1 MDIRKE
7 ILRCRNDF
15 VYFANNY
22 LKIVTKASRLE
33 PLRLNDAQE
42 KIVAGFK
49 TNNHQMLLKARQL
62 GSTTGIA
69 AYFFWD
75 ALFNQHMSIAVVAH
89 TDEAVKRIFD
99 IYRCYYDN
107 LPKFLKLETVRS
119 RENEIKFVTGS
130 GIKVGSA
137 STQSFRGGT
146 YQRIHASEY
155 AFWNNMEVAIA
166 SLFQTATDDALI
178 ILESTANGMNEAYDL
193 WTKDNGFSKVFLSW
207 RMDSGYRLDRP
218 EFQDPSEE
226 EIEYSY
232 KNKLSSAEFN
242 WMVKTLRTKCA
253 NNWNIFHQEF
263 PSNPEEAFVTTGTRF
278 FPMQWNV
285 TGFKEGYQEFM
296 PPQKFH
302 TYIMGVDTASGSPNG
317 DYSAFVVIN
326 ITPTK
331 PEIVASFYSRLP
343 PSAYRRE
350 VLRIAQRFNALV
362 TVETNSYGLTV
373 VEYLQ
378 DKGYPFLYRTVS
390 FDKVAS
396 RIMSKVGFFTSM
408 KTRPVL
414 INRLYEYVVNL
425 KMKTPC
431 LRFQVE
437 ANRLEYNSRGKVEAA
452 PGQHD
457 DMCIAVGLALMGLD
471 QVDDVTEEMTLAH
484 KPQSI
489 PEILQWERATGKLWR
504 NHDPNEFRHS
514 ELDQLLGTSVS
525 DFL

>member
-119 RENEIKFVTGS
+119 LENEIKFVTGS

-155 AFWNNMEVAIA
+155 AFWNNMEMAIA
-166 SLFQTATDDALI
+166 SLFQTATDDAI
-178 ILESTANGMNEAYDL
+178 IALESTANGMNEAYDL
-193 WTKDNGFSKVFLSW
+193 WTKDNGFLKTFLSW
-207 RMDSGYRLDRP
+207 KMDEGYRLNKPAFKDYT
-218 EFQDPSEE
+218 EDEV
-226 EIEYSY
+226 EYSH
-232 KNKLSSAEFN
+232 NHELDAVQFN
-242 WMVKTLRTKCA
+242 WMVNTLRTKCG
-253 NNWNIFHQEF
+253 NNWNIFNQEY
-263 PSNPEEAFVTTGTRF
+263 PATPEDAFVTSGARF
-278 FPMQWNV
+278 FPNNYNV
-285 TGFKEGYQEFM
+285 TDFSEGYQEFKA
-296 PPQKFH
+296 PRKFN
-302 TYIMGVDTASGSPNG
+302 TYVMGVDTASGSPGG
-317 DYSAFVVIN
+317 DYSAVMVIRLGK
-326 ITPTK
+326 IDK
-331 PEIVASFYSRLP
+331 HEMVASYYDRIP
-343 PSAYRRE
+343 PSVFKKE
-350 VLRIAQRFNALV
+350 VERICKRYNALAV
-362 TVETNSYGLTV
+362 VESNSYGLAI
-373 VEYLQ
+373 VEHLQ
-378 DKGYPFLYRTVS
+378 AIGYPYLYRSTS
-390 FDKVAS
+390 FDNVAS
-396 RIMSKVGFFTSM
+396 KIQSKLGFYTSS
-408 KTRPVL
+408 KTRPMLV
-414 INRLYEYVVNL
+414 NRLYDYVVNKGL
-425 KMKTPC
+425 NVSC
-431 LRFQVE
+431 SRFQYE
-437 ANRLEYNSRGKVEAA
+437 ANRLEYNGRGKVQAS
-452 PGQHD
+452 PGSHD
-457 DMCIAVGLALMGLD
+457 DMCIATALALMGID
-471 QVDDVTEEMTLAH
+471 QVDQVTEDVTRAD
-484 KPQSI
+484 KPSNI
-489 PEILQWERATGKLWR
+489 KEIIQWELATGRLWSQ
-504 NHDPNEFRHS
+504 HDPDEFK
-514 ELDQLLGTSVS
+514 DNVIKTSVS